1 MVVSEHFLFPFSNL
15 AVFSCHARHFSPDVL
30 LCFSSNVA
38 NPWHF
43 ELFPYGNLLDYKR
56 RSFVPLSLFFFLSR
70 TEKSYNTL
78 VTAYTHC
85 HLCTLHLVLNFMCF
99 IPLFSVILL
108 YGRSWTTRL
117 ELSKFGSCWAQ
128 EKMSVLCGFRN
139 VDVILKKAGISAKS
153 GLNTRIVNSITR
165 NFRETHFI
173 IRQSSAAKLSL
184 LSSFLATILYV
195 LLLRRAFR
203 LVNYL
208 TDIIGR
214 M

>member
-1 MVVSEHFLFPFSNL
+1 
-15 AVFSCHARHFSPDVL
+15 
-30 LCFSSNVA
+30 
-38 NPWHF
+38 
-43 ELFPYGNLLDYKR
+43 
-56 RSFVPLSLFFFLSR
+56 
-70 TEKSYNTL
+70 
-78 VTAYTHC
+78 
-85 HLCTLHLVLNFMCF
+85 
-99 IPLFSVILL
+99 
-108 YGRSWTTRL
+108 
-117 ELSKFGSCWAQ
+117 
-128 EKMSVLCGFRN
+128 MSVLCGFRN